1 MYNSSGG
8 ALYGTFCFACFISS
22 KNISCGLLIVANR
35 IMKRLHL
42 NAARSLG
49 FVVIVISGVII
60 FNYYNNTPA
69 LQKILKYSQVN
80 FNTAICFVLSAL
92 CLLLSDVEKMG
103 KKRRTIIVFL
113 SALILVIGGVGLV
126 ELIFNFNSG
135 IDTLFYHSAAAMKL
149 NGAAPRTDSLVS
161 FFFIFLSVIFLVLC
175 KKKTHLFVQ
184 VLLITGLVFEGMIF
198 LIITAVISRKSNLQF
213 LSPFVHNSFL
223 FLALFTG
230 IYLSKPLSYIQFS
243 FAKKIGS
250 YYAAALLIMLFLL
263 FAVVNVN
270 KEVEKAADKI
280 ETTNLI
286 LEQSHQILNNA
297 GSIEI
302 SARGFLISNNREFLA
317 TIDSYLPRL
326 QESVSKL
333 QQYKNESKV
342 EKGTLD
348 SLQELINQHIDIWTN
363 LVKIRKSSG
372 VDSAKA
378 LFQKEFV
385 QENLNGRLSDLIR
398 RFEKQEQQL
407 LNDEKSSYKE
417 SINNLNRIIYL
428 FYFLLVVLLIIS
440 FFIIYNNTRV
450 RNKAEEE
457 IKDLNASLEKRV
469 REKTDEIEKREQQYR
484 FLIEN
489 MREGVQVIG
498 YDWRYL
504 YVNNSLERQSKYPKD
519 HLVGKTMMEEYP
531 GIETT
536 EMFKVLEDCMT
547 NRKSTIIENV
557 FLYPDGSKGCMELSI
572 QPVPEGLFILSMDIT
587 ERKKAEEE
595 TKTLMGVL
603 QRSVNEILTFS
614 KDTLEVKYINEGGL
628 RNLGYTKEE
637 IRGMHVLNI
646 KPDFT
651 EASFRQMVKP
661 LVNGE
666 KEKLVF
672 ITTHKRKDGTNYP
685 AESHLQLL
693 KQNDQ
698 EIFVAIVLDV
708 TERMRSEAIKKQLN
722 ENLEKRAEELE
733 ASNKEL
739 QRFAYVASHDLQ
751 EPLRM
756 VSSFLQLLN
765 RRIGKKLDEESMSHI
780 NYAVDG
786 AERMKKLIHDLL
798 EYSRVGNMQLKPVD
812 VDCNEVMKTVC
823 SFYSVALQET
833 NGALD
838 VYPLPVIKA
847 VKPQILQL
855 FQNLV
860 GNALKYNGSS
870 SPIIEVGC
878 TEEKNAYQFYV
889 KDNGIG
895 IDPKYFDKI
904 FIVFQRLHNQSEYSG
919 TGIGLSVCKKIVT
932 QHGGRIWVESEPGKG
947 AVFYFTIP
955 K

>member
-1 MYNSSGG
+1 
-8 ALYGTFCFACFISS
+8 
-22 KNISCGLLIVANR
+22 
-35 IMKRLHL
+35 MKRLHL
-42 NAARSLG
+42 NTAKSLA
-49 FVVIVISGVII
+49 FVVIVISVVII
-60 FNYYNNTPA
+60 LNYYNNIPA

-92 CLLLSDVEKMG
+92 CLLFSDIENAG
-103 KKRRTIIVFL
+103 KNRRKIVIFL
-113 SALILVIGGVGLV
+113 SALILVIGGVGLI

-149 NGAAPRTDSLVS
+149 NGASPRTDPLVS
-161 FFFIFLSVIFLVLC
+161 SFFIFLSVIFLLLP
-175 KKKTHLFVQ
+175 KKRSHFFVQ
-184 VLLITGLVFEGMIF
+184 VLLITGLLFEGMIF
-198 LIITAVISRKSNLQF
+198 LIVAAVISRKSNLQF

-250 YYAAALLIMLFLL
+250 YYAVALLIMLFLL

-270 KEVEKAADKI
+270 KEVEKAAEKI

-286 LEQSHQILNNA
+286 LEQSHQILNYA

-378 LFQKEFV
+378 LFQREFV

-440 FFIIYNNTRV
+440 FFIIYNNTRA

-489 MREGVQVIG
+489 MREGIQVIG

-587 ERKKAEEE
+587 ERKNAEEE
-595 TKTLMGVL
+595 TKTLMDVL

-614 KDTLEVKYINEGGL
+614 KETLEVKYINEGGL
-628 RNLGYTKEE
+628 GNLGYTKEE
-637 IRGMHVLNI
+637 IRGMNVLNI

-672 ITTHKRKDGTNYP
+672 ITTHKRKDGTTYP

-693 KQNDQ
+693 KQNEQ

-756 VSSFLQLLN
+756 VSSFLQLLH
-765 RRIGKKLDEESMSHI
+765 RRIEGKLDEESKSYI
-780 NYAVDG
+780 NYAVEG

-798 EYSRVGNMQLKPVD
+798 EYSRVGSMQVQPVE
-812 VDCNEVMKTVC
+812 VDCNEIMNTVC
-823 SFYSVALQET
+823 SFYTVALKET
-833 NGALD
+833 NATLN
-838 VYPLPVIKA
+838 VKPLPVIKA

-860 GNALKYNGSS
+860 GNTLKYHGSL
-870 SPIIEVGC
+870 PPQIEVGF
-878 TEEKNAYQFYV
+878 TEEKNEYLFHV